1 MGFVGLPGGW
11 ELIVIVLAILLLFG
25 AKRIPEIAHG
35 IGKAITEFKRGARST
50 VDEVKKEID
59 RPVDGPDNGDS
70 KDKPR

>member
-1 MGFVGLPGGW
+1 MGLPGGW
-11 ELIVIVLAILLLFG
+11 EWIIIFLAILLMFG

-59 RPVDGPDNGDS
+59 SSEADDRSRD
-70 KDKPR
+70 DKGRNH